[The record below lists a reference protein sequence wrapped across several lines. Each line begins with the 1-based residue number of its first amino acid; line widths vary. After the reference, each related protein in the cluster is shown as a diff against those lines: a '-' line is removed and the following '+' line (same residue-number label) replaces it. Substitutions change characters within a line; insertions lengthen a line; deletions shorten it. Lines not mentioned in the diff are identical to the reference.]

1 MRDRV
6 RSDHVTRAHAP
17 TDKINS
23 NAELSGPQEVVVLL
37 DYEGTGLGFVWKK
50 FIGHNQDE
58 ESNL

>member
-1 MRDRV
+1 M